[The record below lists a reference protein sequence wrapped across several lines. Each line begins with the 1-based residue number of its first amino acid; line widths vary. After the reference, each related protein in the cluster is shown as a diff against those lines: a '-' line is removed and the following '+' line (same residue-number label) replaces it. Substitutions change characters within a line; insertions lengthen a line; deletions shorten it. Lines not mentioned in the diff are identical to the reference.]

1 MNLSMNRLTA
11 PLCVAATAA
20 TMLFSAAAQAAEPVL
35 FEGNKT
41 VITSS
46 DVQADSMRMPPEMR
60 PLVLVRPETVT
71 QMASNLFAR
80 RALAQRAESEGL
92 LKDPAVAAALR
103 IARDKVLSDAML
115 EKIDQIH
122 APSDA
127 VLESMARD
135 AYKAKPE
142 RFQQP
147 EQLKVRHILIA
158 GKTQEAKA
166 QAEKALA
173 DIKAGADFAKLAKEI
188 SADKGSAEKGG
199 ELGAFAKGRMVPE
212 FEAAAFELVKPG
224 ALSDVVETQFG
235 YHVLQLQERIP
246 AGTKQF
252 AEVRDELVKE
262 ARTKFTQDARVA
274 EAESLLRD
282 GKPNKEAIEA
292 FSAGYKKTP

>member
-1 MNLSMNRLTA
+1 MNRLTA
-11 PLCVAATAA
+11 PLRVAAAA
-20 TMLFSAAAQAAEPVL
+20 ALVFFATAQAAEPVL
-35 FEGNKT
+35 FEGKK
-41 VITSS
+41 ITITAA
-46 DVQADSMRMPPEMR
+46 DVQADSLRMPPEMR
-60 PLVLVRPETVT
+60 PLVLARPETVM

-80 RALAQRAESEGL
+80 RALAERAESEGL
-92 LKDPAVAAALR
+92 AKDPAVAAALR

-115 EKIDQIH
+115 EKIDRIH

-127 VLESMARD
+127 ALEGMARD
-135 AYKAKPE
+135 AYRAKPE

-158 GKTQEAKA
+158 GKTPEAKA

-173 DIKAGADFAKLAKEI
+173 DIQAGADFAKLAKEL
-188 SADKGSAEKGG
+188 SADKGSADKGG

-212 FEAAAFELVKPG
+212 FEAAAFALDKPG
-224 ALSDVVETQFG
+224 ALSGVVETQFG

-246 AGTKQF
+246 AGVKQF

-274 EAESLLRD
+274 EAESFQREA
-282 GKPNKEAIEA
+282 KPNKEAIEA
-292 FSAGYKKTP
+292 FSAKYKKAP

>member
-1 MNLSMNRLTA
+1 MNRLTA
-11 PLCVAATAA
+11 PLRVAAAA
-20 TMLFSAAAQAAEPVL
+20 ALVFCATAQAAEPVL
-35 FEGNKT
+35 FEGKKIA
-41 VITSS
+41 ITAA
-46 DVQADSMRMPPEMR
+46 DVQADSLRMPPEMR
-60 PLVLVRPETVT
+60 PLVLARPETVM

-80 RALAQRAESEGL
+80 RALAERAESEGL
-92 LKDPAVAAALR
+92 AKDPAVAAALR

-115 EKIDQIH
+115 EKIDRIH

-127 VLESMARD
+127 ALEGMARD
-135 AYKAKPE
+135 AYRAKPE

-158 GKTQEAKA
+158 GKTPEAKA

-173 DIKAGADFAKLAKEI
+173 DIQAGADFAKLAKEL
-188 SADKGSAEKGG
+188 SADKGSADKGG

-212 FEAAAFELVKPG
+212 FEAAAFALDKPG
-224 ALSDVVETQFG
+224 ALSGVVETQFG

-246 AGTKQF
+246 AGVKQF

-274 EAESLLRD
+274 EAESFQREA
-282 GKPNKEAIEA
+282 KPNQEAIEA
-292 FSAGYKKTP
+292 FSAKYKKAP

>member
-1 MNLSMNRLTA
+1 MNRLTA
-11 PLCVAATAA
+11 PLRVAAAA
-20 TMLFSAAAQAAEPVL
+20 ALVFCATAQAAEPVL
-35 FEGNKT
+35 FEGKK
-41 VITSS
+41 ITITAA
-46 DVQADSMRMPPEMR
+46 DVQADSLRMPPEMR
-60 PLVLVRPETVT
+60 PLVLARPETVM

-80 RALAQRAESEGL
+80 RALAERAESEGL
-92 LKDPAVAAALR
+92 AKDPAVAAALR

-115 EKIDQIH
+115 EKIDRIH

-127 VLESMARD
+127 ALEGMARD
-135 AYKAKPE
+135 AYRAKPE

-158 GKTQEAKA
+158 GKTPEAKA

-173 DIKAGADFAKLAKEI
+173 DIQAGADFAKLAKEL
-188 SADKGSAEKGG
+188 SADKGSADKGG

-212 FEAAAFELVKPG
+212 FEAAAFALDKPG
-224 ALSDVVETQFG
+224 ALSGVVETQFG

-246 AGTKQF
+246 AGVKQF

-274 EAESLLRD
+274 EAESFQREA
-282 GKPNKEAIEA
+282 KPNQEAIEA
-292 FSAGYKKTP
+292 FSAKYKKTP

>member
-1 MNLSMNRLTA
+1 MNRLTA
-11 PLCVAATAA
+11 PLRVAAAA
-20 TMLFSAAAQAAEPVL
+20 ALVFCASAQAAEPVL
-35 FEGNKT
+35 FEGKKIA
-41 VITSS
+41 ITAA
-46 DVQADSMRMPPEMR
+46 DVQADSLRMPPEMR
-60 PLVLVRPETVT
+60 PLVLARPETVM

-80 RALAQRAESEGL
+80 RALAERAESEGL
-92 LKDPAVAAALR
+92 AKDPAVAAALR

-115 EKIDQIH
+115 EKIDRIH

-127 VLESMARD
+127 ALEAMARD
-135 AYKAKPE
+135 AYRAKPE

-158 GKTQEAKA
+158 GKTPEAKA

-173 DIKAGADFAKLAKEI
+173 DIQAGADFAKLAKEL
-188 SADKGSAEKGG
+188 SADKGSADKGG

-212 FEAAAFELVKPG
+212 FEAAAFALDKPG
-224 ALSDVVETQFG
+224 ALSGVVETQFG

-246 AGTKQF
+246 AGVKQF

-274 EAESLLRD
+274 EAESFQREA
-282 GKPNKEAIEA
+282 KPNTEAIEA
-292 FSAGYKKTP
+292 FSAKYKKTP

>member
-1 MNLSMNRLTA
+1 MNRLTA
-11 PLCVAATAA
+11 PLRVAAAA
-20 TMLFSAAAQAAEPVL
+20 ALVFCATAQAAEPVL
-35 FEGNKT
+35 FEGKKIA
-41 VITSS
+41 ITAA
-46 DVQADSMRMPPEMR
+46 DVQADSLRMPPEMR
-60 PLVLVRPETVT
+60 PLVLARPETVM

-80 RALAQRAESEGL
+80 RALAERAESEGL
-92 LKDPAVAAALR
+92 AKDPAVAAALR

-115 EKIDQIH
+115 EKIDRIH

-127 VLESMARD
+127 ALEGMARD
-135 AYKAKPE
+135 AYRAKPE

-158 GKTQEAKA
+158 GKTPEAKA

-173 DIKAGADFAKLAKEI
+173 DIQAGADFAKLAKEL
-188 SADKGSAEKGG
+188 SADKGSADKGG

-212 FEAAAFELVKPG
+212 FEAAAFALDKPG
-224 ALSDVVETQFG
+224 ALSGVVETQFG

-246 AGTKQF
+246 AGVKQF

-274 EAESLLRD
+274 EAESFQREA
-282 GKPNKEAIEA
+282 KPNKEAIEA
-292 FSAGYKKTP
+292 FSAKYKKAP